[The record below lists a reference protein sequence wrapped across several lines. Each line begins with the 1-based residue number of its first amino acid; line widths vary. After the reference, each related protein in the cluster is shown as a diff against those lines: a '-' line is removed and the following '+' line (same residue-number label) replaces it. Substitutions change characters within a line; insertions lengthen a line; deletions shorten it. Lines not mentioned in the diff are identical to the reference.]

1 MGLTNRQYDLL
12 RHSYDT
18 RKLRATLVLDRRREE
33 IYSSHPDI
41 KAIDEQIVSDSIKR
55 TRLAI
60 NGDKSA
66 LEGIDEANAALTAR
80 KESLLVE
87 YGYPA
92 DYLKLRYICP
102 LCRDTG
108 FIENEPCDCYK
119 RAVSEMIYNDS
130 NLAGIL
136 KEQNF
141 DNFDYSLYSSLEDER
156 DPNIDMTPRENIER
170 AVATSKDFISSFD
183 SEFRNLLIY
192 GNTGVGKTFLCSCIA
207 KELLDS
213 SHSVVYYTAYKF
225 FKLLEKDKFQND
237 DPDEEVP
244 GPDYL
249 IDCDLLI
256 LDDLGTE
263 LTNSFT
269 NSALYSI
276 LNERELKK
284 RPTVI
289 STNLSLADLNSRY
302 SERVF
307 SRLNKDYTFV
317 KIIGR
322 DIRCL

>member
-12 RHSYDT
+12 RHSYDIRT
-18 RKLRATLVLDRRREE
+18 LQAKLELERRREE
-33 IYSSHPDI
+33 VYAAHPDI
-41 KAIDEQIVSDSIKR
+41 KEIEEQIASDSIKR
-55 TRLAI
+55 ARLAI
-60 NGDKSA
+60 KGDKSA
-66 LEGIDEANAALTAR
+66 LDHIDEDNAALKAR
-80 KESLLVE
+80 KESLLVS

-92 DYLKLRYICP
+92 DHLLPHYVCP
-102 LCRDTG
+102 LCHDTG
-108 FIENEPCDCYK
+108 FIDNVPCECYK

-130 NLAGIL
+130 NLSGIL

-141 DNFDYSLYSSLEDER
+141 DNFDYDLYSSLESER
-156 DPNIDMTPRENIER
+156 DPNIGMTPRENIER
-170 AVATSKDFISSFD
+170 AVEISKDFIASFD
-183 SEFRNLLIY
+183 TDFRNLLIY

-213 SHSVVYYTAYKF
+213 SHIVVYYTAYKF

-237 DPDEEVP
+237 DTEGDVP
-244 GPDYL
+244 GPEFL
-249 IDCDLLI
+249 IDCDLFI

-269 NSALYSI
+269 NSALYSV

-284 RPTVI
+284 HPTVI

-307 SRLNKDYTFV
+307 SRLNKDYTFI